1 VRIRPWI
8 AADAVRCTTISC
20 TYTTSHVWQMDAR
33 QDSEEI
39 RVGFRLVRLPRELT
53 LDAEQRPPASPT
65 GATRR
70 GQLWLVAEEVEVPPG
85 EGDRPTAVGPGW
97 SHAVRPSRGASAV
110 QLGFP
115 ASSPGPLPST
125 AASSKSAPPME
136 GSPRGR
142 RSDAPAAAP
151 PPVPEGTP
159 QARGTIV
166 GYVAAYRRTGDP
178 YAYLQSLAVDTA
190 YRRRGI
196 GTRLVSE
203 VCRWAAEEGAGRL
216 MADIGARNYPA
227 MRLLQKAGFS
237 FCGYNDRCYPKDE
250 VAVFLSV
257 GLR

>member
-1 VRIRPWI
+1 M

-33 QDSEEI
+33 EDSEEI

-65 GATRR
+65 GALRR
-70 GQLWLVAEEVEVPPG
+70 GQLWLVAEEVDVPPG
-85 EGDRPTAVGPGW
+85 ESARPSAVGPGW
-97 SHAVRPSRGASAV
+97 SQTHTLRPSRGASAV

-115 ASSPGPLPST
+115 APT
-125 AASSKSAPPME
+125 TAPPAPSAD
-136 GSPRGR
+136 GSPRRRRGEPSGSTPAPEGAAGGR
-142 RSDAPAAAP
+142 ADTPAPAARA
-151 PPVPEGTP
+151 
-159 QARGTIV
+159 TIV
-166 GYVAAYRRTGDP
+166 GYIAAYRRTGDP

-190 YRRRGI
+190 YRRQGI
-196 GTRLVSE
+196 GARLVSE
-203 VCRWAAEEGAGRL
+203 VCRWASEEGAGRL

-227 MRLLQKAGFS
+227 MRLLQKAGFT
-237 FCGYNDRCYPKDE
+237 FCGYNDRCYPQDE